1 MVKRHSLPA
10 LQPPMLTITPP
21 SAAVDY
27 GSAAVTPEAEE
38 NSEVSRIMHNA
49 GNTLI
54 AIATISRLI
63 STVGRWEVK

>member
-21 SAAVDY
+21 SAVDY

-63 STVGRWEVK
+63 STVGGWVVK

>member
-10 LQPPMLTITPP
+10 LQTPMLTITPP
-21 SAAVDY
+21 SSVDY

-38 NSEVSRIMHNA
+38 NSEVSRIMHNT
-49 GNTLI
+49 GNNMI

-63 STVGRWEVK
+63 STVGGWEVK

>member
-21 SAAVDY
+21 SSVDY

-38 NSEVSRIMHNA
+38 NSEISRIMHNA

-54 AIATISRLI
+54 TIATI
-63 STVGRWEVK
+63 

>member
-21 SAAVDY
+21 SSVDY
-27 GSAAVTPEAEE
+27 GSAAEADE
-38 NSEVSRIMHNA
+38 NSEVSIIMHNA

-63 STVGRWEVK
+63 STVG